1 MDNVINGILHEIE
14 RREGVKIIYAAE
26 AGSRARGYASAQ
38 SDYDVRFVYIR
49 SRDFYL
55 RLDKTRDVI
64 EWGDDGVYDVNG
76 WDVQKALRLLYSSN
90 PSFFEWA
97 ASPIVYRTSPEWERL
112 LGFMADY
119 FSPRASFSHYYSFA
133 KGNYREYLKGEEVRL
148 KKYIYVISPLLCCRW
163 ITEKGSSPPMDM
175 DELISAQCPH
185 EIRSEFDRLLAMKRQ
200 AVLGSGKRIEVLND
214 FIEREIPRLENTVD
228 SLSGRS
234 GGSWDELNSYFLD
247 ILR

>member
-1 MDNVINGILHEIE
+1 MNKEINGILDEIE
-14 RREGVKIIYAAE
+14 RREGVRIIYAAE
-26 AGSRARGYASAQ
+26 AGSRARGYASAE

-49 SRDFYL
+49 PRDFYL

-76 WDVQKALRLLYSSN
+76 WDVQKALRLLYNSN

-97 ASPIVYRTSPEWERL
+97 ASPIVYRTSHEWEKL
-112 LGFMADY
+112 SGFMAAY
-119 FSPRASFSHYYSFA
+119 FSPKASFSHYYSFA
-133 KGNYREYLKGEEVRL
+133 KGNYREYLKGGEVRL

-175 DELISAQCPH
+175 DELISAQCPD
-185 EIRSEFDRLLAMKRQ
+185 EIRSEFDKLLAMKRQ
-200 AVLGSGKRIEVLND
+200 AVLGTGKRIEVLND
-214 FIEREIPRLENTVD
+214 FIEREIPGLEKTAE
-228 SLSGRS
+228 SLSGRP
-234 GGSWDELNSYFLD
+234 GGSWEELNSYFLD